1 MLEPPEQP
9 RIERV
14 LVGLDASPDSLAA
27 LRAAADLAS
36 RHGAKLIGIY
46 VEDLNL
52 IRLAQ
57 LPFAVEVVRN
67 TAKQRQIGLTDLE
80 RQLRMQARK
89 ARQEL
94 ARTANE
100 HGLEWDFRVSR
111 GEVPVEVL
119 AESEE
124 TDWIILGRS
133 GWSKARTLGSTSRAL
148 INESQR
154 MVLVLKRG
162 FTLERPVVSVYDG
175 SENAR
180 RSLAAAALMAQSHGV
195 GISVFIQGTD
205 ERELRELQ
213 NEAASL
219 LKSYDIRAT
228 YRWHK
233 ADGNEAL
240 ARAIQQIGCLLVLPS
255 DLAGLKG
262 DPLIEFVNRL
272 QCPVLVVR

>member
-1 MLEPPEQP
+1 MMEAPEQP
-9 RIERV
+9 KIERV

-27 LRAAADLAS
+27 LKAAADLAS

-67 TAKQRQIGLTDLE
+67 TAKQRHIGLADLE
-80 RQLRMQARK
+80 RQLRVQARK
-89 ARQEL
+89 AKRAL
-94 ARTANE
+94 ARTANQ
-100 HGLEWDFRVSR
+100 HGLKWDFRVAR
-111 GEVPVEVL
+111 GDVPVEVM

-124 TDWIILGRS
+124 SDWIILGRS

-148 INESQR
+148 INESEQ

-180 RSLAAAALMAQSHGV
+180 RTLATAALMAHTHGV
-195 GISVFIQGTD
+195 GISVFLKGAD
-205 ERELRELQ
+205 EQELRELQ
-213 NEAASL
+213 NEAAGI
-219 LKSYDIRAT
+219 LKGYDIRAT

-233 ADGNEAL
+233 AAGNEKL
-240 ARAIQQIGCLLVLPS
+240 ASAIQQIGCLLVLPS
-255 DLAGLKG
+255 ELAGLQG
-262 DPLIEFVNRL
+262 DMLIDFVNRL